1 VGAFLLEHSLLWAL
15 ALLPVCVA
23 LYSLSPWVLRAFY
36 KSSHIFIWTVNI
48 MEEQSKNL
56 ELANAGATP
65 PGAFKVPNV
74 PKVTFRDPQSV
85 STFYGWG
92 LPVDFVLPNTVGKV
106 LDLVLQIDVA
116 VTGSTVSL
124 PPTPYWFERLETSL
138 GGSAPIETVNKDENF
153 QEALA
158 YLDVQEFQTIAP
170 AVNINADGS
179 WRTAGTEIPV
189 GTTRFYLPL
198 WANCLM
204 TMQPYLKGFNSEWK
218 MRFYLSLTAPILAG
232 TGAASISGLRLLITE
247 AQLPPAIEAK
257 LARQHMNKVTYNTI
271 NRLRHT
277 DTKMPAAS
285 GTSEYTLTTFG
296 NESAGVL
303 CYMRAG
309 DSSTDYSKLGRRA
322 VFTTINFRDAQG
334 NPYYATDLD
343 GDFNLYFL
351 TPWSI
356 KGEPLDAN
364 RGRFNYLLPFSSHVG
379 AVLTDGRDL
388 GAYAMSGKEK
398 AVVFQDATDFGTI
411 ATNCGATPVFVAI
424 SYDYMRIK
432 VNKGNARV
440 YYSRE

>member
-1 VGAFLLEHSLLWAL
+1 
-15 ALLPVCVA
+15 
-23 LYSLSPWVLRAFY
+23 
-36 KSSHIFIWTVNI
+36 

-56 ELANAGATP
+56 ELANAGSTP

-74 PKVTFRDPQSV
+74 PKVTFRDPQSIA
-85 STFYGWG
+85 TTYGWG

-106 LDLVLQIDVA
+106 LDLVLQIDV
-116 VTGSTVSL
+116 TVDVSGVYL

-138 GGSAPIETVNKDENF
+138 GGSAPIETVNKDEAF
-153 QEALA
+153 QESLC

-179 WRTAGTEIPV
+179 WKTSGSGCVPV
-189 GTTRFYLPL
+189 GTTRFFLPL
-198 WANCLM
+198 WSNCLM

-218 MRFYLSLTAPILAG
+218 LRFYLSLAAPKLAAG
-232 TGAASISGLRLLITE
+232 TGVASITGLRLLITE

-277 DTKMPAAS
+277 DTKMPSAAA
-285 GTSEYTLTTFG
+285 TSEYTLTTFG

-309 DSSTDYSKLGRRA
+309 DSSTDYTKLGKRA
-322 VFTTINFRDAQG
+322 VFSTINFRDAQG

-343 GDFNLYFL
+343 GNYLLYFL
-351 TPWSI
+351 SPWSV
-356 KGEPLDAN
+356 KEEPIAN
-364 RGRFNYLLPFSSHVG
+364 NQGKYNYLLPFSSHVG

-398 AVVFQDATDFGTI
+398 AVITQTATDFATI
-411 ATNCGATPVFVAI
+411 ATNCGSTPVFVAI

-432 VNKGNARV
+432 VNNGNARV